1 MSVFCFLP
9 ANMGVPVLTSMEDTP
24 VCVKMDGLAQTV
36 KWVGSLEIIS
46 YCNVCFNSWVMWCH
60 FMKNK
65 EKEFFYYPIIYPYNF
80 DFMISN
86 IITKC
91 TVYKM
96 KFFSFRHWWV
106 PEKPLLQQWKLYQL
120 VRLILLQMS
129 SGMDGTL
136 LSGWWVLLLI
146 KYILSFILTYFNIF

>member
-86 IITKC
+86 IIMKC

-96 KFFSFRHWWV
+96 KLFF
-106 PEKPLLQQWKLYQL
+106 LQTL
-120 VRLILLQMS
+120 MS
-129 SGMDGTL
+129 AWGTL
-136 LSGWWVLLLI
+136 ASTMEVVSTRMAHTTADVQWDGRDPIVWMV
-146 KYILSFILTYFNIF
+146 SFIIDKIYIKFYFNLF